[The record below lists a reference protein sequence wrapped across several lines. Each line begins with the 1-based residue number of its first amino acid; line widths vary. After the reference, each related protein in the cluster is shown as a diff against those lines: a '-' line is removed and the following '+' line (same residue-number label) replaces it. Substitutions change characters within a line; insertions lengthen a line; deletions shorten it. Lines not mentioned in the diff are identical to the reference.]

1 MCGTPF
7 KWRMGGSFINKPG
20 RYFYTN
26 KLKIILIKMFLH
38 EQKKIKWPNIYHM
51 TLVKCNATVSNGKS

>member
-38 EQKKIKWPNIYHM
+38 EQKKN
-51 TLVKCNATVSNGKS
+51 